1 MNRFVVRVLAILAC
15 LCLTA
20 VGAVLDARAESSVW
34 VVKGPAATV
43 YLAGSSHVL
52 RASDHPLPAEFDLA
66 YRQAGQIIFEA
77 PPGDLETPEYLQ
89 KLMRVAALT
98 DGTTLKN
105 HLTPEVYAKAAAFCK
120 EKNYPFEQYQLF
132 RPWMLSMMLTL
143 QEMARIGVN
152 PDFGVDQHF
161 YQKALADGKPTG
173 GLETADEQIGFLAT
187 MDAGMGNA
195 QVLETLDD
203 LRDLDAK
210 IEGILSAWRKGDE
223 AGIEAFSLRELR
235 NYPQLYSTLIV
246 DRNKKWI
253 PKIETHIRGSQ
264 NTMVIVGVA
273 HLAGKDSVIDLLRK
287 RGHQVEKLK
296 R

>member
-1 MNRFVVRVLAILAC
+1 MNRFVVRVSAALFLIAFIA
-15 LCLTA
+15 A
-20 VGAVLDARAESSVW
+20 GFAPVARPESSVW
-34 VVKGPAATV
+34 VVKGPKAVV

-66 YRQAGQIIFEA
+66 YKNSGSIVFEA
-77 PPGDLETPEYLQ
+77 PPGDMETPEYLQ

-120 EKNYPFEQYQLF
+120 ERGYPFEQYQLF

-143 QEMARIGVN
+143 QEMARIGVD
-152 PDFGVDQHF
+152 PAYGVDQHF
-161 YQKALADGKPTG
+161 YQKALRDGKSSG
-173 GLETADEQIGFLAT
+173 GLETADDQIAFLAM
-187 MDAGMGNA
+187 MDSSMGNA

-210 IEGILSAWRKGDE
+210 VEGILKAWRMGDE
-223 AGIEAFSLRELR
+223 AGIEAFSLRELK
-235 NYPQLYSTLIV
+235 NYPQLYFALIV
-246 DRNKKWI
+246 DRNRKWI
-253 PKIETHIRGSQ
+253 SSIEKYIRGNQ

-273 HLAGKDSVIDLLRK
+273 HLAGKDSVVDLLRN
-287 RGHQVEKLK
+287 RGYRVDKLK
-296 R
+296 